1 MWLRKRNWPWN
12 GCLLWLKGVIE
23 SGLENHW
30 LDHINAQQVLEASA
44 SGVVI
49 VDMQQRIVYANTRM
63 EKLFGYTPDELLGQ
77 SLSLLLPERFSSR
90 HAEHVATYFQTPRQR
105 PMGIG
110 LELFGRRKDGT
121 EFPVEVSLSYLLD
134 PIPLAIAM
142 INDITRR
149 HELEEELKRNNTELN
164 AFAHTVAHDLKN
176 PLTLVLGYAEY
187 LQENLSDLSP
197 LDVIDA
203 LERIRQNSIKMR
215 HIIDELLLL
224 ASARREDVKLGA
236 LTMSEVLHEALQ
248 RLNEAIRRSGKTLIL
263 PENLPSAY
271 GYAPWVEEV
280 WVNYLSN
287 ALKYGGQEIVLGATP
302 LGQDRIRYWIWDSG
316 PGLTPEQQARLFQE
330 YQRLERVGEG
340 SGLGLSIVKRL
351 VERMGGTVDVISA
364 PGMGTS
370 FGFTLAAA
378 TGAEISAAAVSFPE

>member
-1 MWLRKRNWPWN
+1 MASR
-12 GCLLWLKGVIE
+12 
-23 SGLENHW
+23 LENHW
-30 LDHINAQQVLEASA
+30 LGRINAQQVLEASA

-49 VDMQQRIVYANTRM
+49 VNMQQRIVYANARM

-77 SLSLLLPERFSSR
+77 PLSLLLPERFSRS
-90 HAEHVATYFQTPRQR
+90 HEEHVARYFQAPRER

-110 LELFGRRKDGT
+110 LELAGRRKDGM

-142 INDITRR
+142 INDVTRR
-149 HELEEELKRNNTELN
+149 HELEEELKRSNAELN

-176 PLTLVLGYAEY
+176 PLALVLGYAEY

-197 LDVIDA
+197 LDVINA

-224 ASARREDVKLGA
+224 ASARRGDVELVV
-236 LTMSEVLHEALQ
+236 LNMSEVLREALQ
-248 RLNEAIRRSGKTLIL
+248 RLSETIRTSGKTLMVPESL
-263 PENLPSAY
+263 PAAR

-287 ALKYGGQEIVLGATP
+287 ALKYGGPEIVIGATP
-302 LGQDRIRYWIWDSG
+302 LGQERTRYWVWDSG

-330 YQRLERVGEG
+330 YQRLERIGEG

-351 VERMGGTVDVISA
+351 VERMGGTVDVISM
-364 PGMGTS
+364 PGAGTS
-370 FGFTLAAA
+370 FGFTLPA
-378 TGAEISAAAVSFPE
+378 TAETVISAASIKP